1 MLKQPTLKSVEK
13 RKVKIMTRD
22 EVNEYLKTK
31 LGIEEPTKEQIDSF
45 LNTLNGAVTK
55 EKDNAKYYKAEAN
68 KSVEKL
74 AELQAQLD
82 AINNDNMTEIEK
94 ANKATNDALDKVST
108 LEKQLQTMTLKN
120 SFAEKG
126 ITGENAD
133 KMIEGIMSGN
143 FDVDTLANIITSATE
158 TAVQNKVNELA
169 NNAGSPTSG
178 SQGQNKEL
186 SVAEQYVMKMHEN
199 DASNN
204 AGSDILANY
213 L

>member
-1 MLKQPTLKSVEK
+1 
-13 RKVKIMTRD
+13 MTRD

-120 SFAEKG
+120 SFAKIG

-169 NNAGSPTSG
+169 NNAGSPASG

>member
-1 MLKQPTLKSVEK
+1 
-13 RKVKIMTRD
+13 MTRD

-55 EKDNAKYYKAEAN
+55 E
-68 KSVEKL
+68 
-74 AELQAQLD
+74 
-82 AINNDNMTEIEK
+82 I
-94 ANKATNDALDKVST
+94 
-108 LEKQLQTMTLKN
+108 EKQLQTMTLKN

-133 KMIEGIMSGN
+133 KIIEGIMSGN

-169 NNAGSPTSG
+169 NNAGSPASG